1 MNKDQ
6 KTVRDER
13 VLLYQTAIERMKR
26 GDYEINLPS
35 RPMDDCGLLG
45 QLLNELACALAN
57 QKQEQIKL
65 EKITASMNSGL
76 MLEDILENIYRDF
89 KQIIP
94 YNRLG
99 LALIE
104 EGGSRVRTVW
114 GKSDQPLIK
123 IEKGYSAPLAGS
135 SLEKIIKTRQPR
147 IINDLLVYLRTR
159 PQSEST
165 HLIVSE
171 GIRSSL
177 TCPLLLRDEP
187 VGFLFFSSAQADTYA
202 NVHITTYN
210 KIAAQVAACLE
221 RGRLVS
227 ELAASKAEIEA
238 QNQELRQLNEI
249 KNSFL
254 GIAAH
259 DLRSPLSQIQLA
271 TSLLLTPE
279 PWLPEE
285 ERRSLLESFL
295 NNIEQHT
302 RHMLD
307 LLNDLLDVSQ
317 IETGRL
323 NLKFETVNV
332 KSFMEEV
339 LSTHA
344 VLAANK
350 GTRLL
355 LEDIQD
361 DKMVVDP
368 HRLKQVIDN
377 LVSNVVKFSLP
388 GCTVKLKAYRDNSH
402 WVFSI
407 EDEGSGIR
415 REDREALSQIF
426 NFQSKEG
433 GKPEKDP
440 SLGMAISK
448 QVIEAHGGQLGV
460 EPVRGGGARFW
471 FTLPY

>member
-1 MNKDQ
+1 MSTDQ
-6 KTVRDER
+6 KPGRDER
-13 VLLYQTAIERMKR
+13 LLFYQAGIEKMKL
-26 GDYEINLPS
+26 GDYDIKLPIH
-35 RPMDDCGLLG
+35 PLDDCGLLG

-57 QKQEQIKL
+57 QKKEQTKL
-65 EKITASMNSGL
+65 DKITASMNSGL

-89 KQIIP
+89 KQVIP

-104 EGGSRVRTVW
+104 DEGSRLRTVW
-114 GKSDQPLIK
+114 GKSDQPLMK
-123 IEKGYSAPLAGS
+123 IDRGYSASLQGS
-135 SLEKIIKTRQPR
+135 SLEKIIKTGQPR
-147 IINDLLVYLRTR
+147 IINDLLVYLRSR

-177 TCPLLLRDEP
+177 TCPLLLRNQP
-187 VGFLFFSSAQADTYA
+187 AGFLFFSSTQPNTYA
-202 NVHITTYN
+202 HIHINIYN

-227 ELAASKAEIEA
+227 ELAASKAAIEA
-238 QNQELRQLNEI
+238 QNEELRRLNEV

-254 GIAAH
+254 EIAAH

-271 TSLLLTPE
+271 TNLLLTPE

-307 LLNDLLDVSQ
+307 LLNDLLDVSKL
-317 IETGRL
+317 ETGKL
-323 NLKFETVNV
+323 NLSFETVDV

-339 LSTHA
+339 LAAHA
-344 VLAANK
+344 ILAANK
-350 GTRLL
+350 GTRILL
-355 LEDIQD
+355 DEIQD

-368 HRLKQVIDN
+368 HRIRQVMDN
-377 LVSNVVKFSLP
+377 LVSNMVKFTLEGS
-388 GCTVKLKAYRDNSH
+388 TVKLKAYRDNSH
-402 WVFSI
+402 WMFSV
-407 EDEGSGIR
+407 EDENPGPKK
-415 REDREALSQIF
+415 EEREALFLVFS
-426 NFQSKEG
+426 NQSNDLDSCKIEPG
-433 GKPEKDP
+433 
-440 SLGMAISK
+440 LGMAISK
-448 QVIEAHGGQLGV
+448 QVIEAHGGQIGV
-460 EPVRGGGARFW
+460 ETLKGGGVRFW